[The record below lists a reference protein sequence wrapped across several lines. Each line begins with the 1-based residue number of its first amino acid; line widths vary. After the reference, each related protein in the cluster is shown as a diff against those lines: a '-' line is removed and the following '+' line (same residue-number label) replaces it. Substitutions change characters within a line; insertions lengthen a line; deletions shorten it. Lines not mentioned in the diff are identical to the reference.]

1 MFLPKDLLKAYFNF
15 VDFKLFCAN
24 ATKCTEPK
32 KFFFLVLPKL
42 SKLPFEIR
50 NTSELYQKEYSIY
63 EFKSRFSI

>member
-24 ATKCTEPK
+24 VTKCTEPK
-32 KFFFLVLPKL
+32 KIFFLVLPKL

-50 NTSELYQKEYSIY
+50 NNSDSELYQKEYSISITY
-63 EFKSRFSI
+63 FKK

>member
-24 ATKCTEPK
+24 VTKCTGPK
-32 KFFFLVLPKL
+32 KIFFLVLPKL

-50 NTSELYQKEYSIY
+50 NNSELYQKEYSIY
-63 EFKSRFSI
+63 EFKSRFSV

>member
-24 ATKCTEPK
+24 VTKCTGPK
-32 KFFFLVLPKL
+32 KIFFLVLPKL

-50 NTSELYQKEYSIY
+50 NNSELYQKEYSIY
-63 EFKSRFSI
+63 EFKSKFSV